1 MDLRDYLRI
10 FRKRWPII
18 VAFLLVGGAAAA
30 AVAFRATPIYA
41 AHTQL
46 FVTTPSG
53 GDNTAS
59 LQQGNTFTQERVKSY
74 AAIVSSPIVLN
85 PVIASLH
92 LTETPAQLGA
102 NVSASAPLNT
112 VLINVTVHNT
122 SPAQAKSIAD
132 AVSLSFTKVV
142 ATLETPAN
150 GGTSPIKVSVVK
162 QAEIPGVPVSPNKK
176 LDIALGILIGLALG
190 VGVAVLRETLDT
202 TIKNTSDLSAVTK
215 ASFLGGIIFDPDV
228 PKRPLITHA
237 DPQSRRAESFRH
249 LRTNLQFVDV
259 AHRSKSFVITSSVG
273 GEGKSTTSANL
284 ALALAATGSRVALVE
299 GDLRR
304 PKVADYL
311 GLERAVGLTT
321 VLIGQATVTDVMQ
334 SWGNGQLHVLPAGRV
349 PPNPSELLGSQAM
362 QNVIRQLEAGLR
374 LRADRRA
381 TPAAGHRR
389 NGAEPHRGRR
399 DRRRGRRSDPPRS
412 AASVTGDAGSRR
424 RAGSRPD
431 PELPADEGSRR
442 VHLLRLRLRRNQDQ
456 GRQVRQLDARR
467 QLRRR
472 PDDVHVH
479 PAQPATSRQT
489 LNTKR
494 QYAPRDVST
503 TLTVFSRILTSP
515 ASDQVST

>member
-1 MDLRDYLRI
+1 MTERPNRLRRDFTPVDLRDYLRI

-30 AVAFRATPIYA
+30 AVAFRATAVYA

-92 LTETPAQLGA
+92 LAETPAQLGA

-112 VLINVTVHNT
+112 VLINVTVHDT
-122 SPAQAKSIAD
+122 SPARAKAIAD

-142 ATLETPAN
+142 AALETPAN

-162 QAEIPGVPVSPNKK
+162 QADIPGAPVSPNKK
-176 LDIALGILIGLALG
+176 LDIALGVLIGLALG

-202 TIKNTSDLSAVTK
+202 TIKNTSDLNAVSK

-237 DPQSRRAESFRH
+237 DPQSRRAESFRQ

-259 AHRSKSFVITSSVG
+259 AHRSKSFVITSSIG

-362 QNVIRQLEAGLR
+362 QNVIRQLEAAYDYVLIDAPPLLPVTDATVLSRIAGGAIVVVGAGRIRRDQLRRSLETLAAVDAPVHGLILNFLPTKGPDAYTYYAYGYDGTKPKDGR
-374 LRADRRA
+374 SANWMPDVN
-381 TPAAGHRR
+381 AAGAPTMYMSTRR
-389 NGAEPHRGRR
+389 SQ
-399 DRRRGRRSDPPRS
+399 RRRG
-412 AASVTGDAGSRR
+412 
-424 RAGSRPD
+424 
-431 PELPADEGSRR
+431 
-442 VHLLRLRLRRNQDQ
+442 
-456 GRQVRQLDARR
+456 
-467 QLRRR
+467 
-472 PDDVHVH
+472 
-479 PAQPATSRQT
+479 
-489 LNTKR
+489 KR
-494 QYAPRDVST
+494 
-503 TLTVFSRILTSP
+503 
-515 ASDQVST
+515 

>member
-1 MDLRDYLRI
+1 VDLRDYLRI

-18 VAFLLVGGAAAA
+18 VVLFLLGGGTAAALA
-30 AVAFRATPIYA
+30 YRATPIYA

-59 LQQGNTFTQERVKSY
+59 LQQGNTFTEERVKSY
-74 AAIVSSPIVLN
+74 AAIVSSPIVLT

-92 LTETPAQLGA
+92 LPQTPSELGA
-102 NVSASAPLNT
+102 KVSASAPLNT
-112 VLINVTVHNT
+112 VLINVTVRDR
-122 SPAQAKSIAD
+122 SPAQAKAIAD

-150 GGTSPIKVSVVK
+150 GGSSPIKVSVVK
-162 QAEIPGVPVSPNKK
+162 QADVPGSPVSPNKK
-176 LDIALGILIGLALG
+176 LDIALGLLLGLALG
-190 VGVAVLRETLDT
+190 IGFAVLRETLDT
-202 TIKNTSDLSAVTK
+202 TIKSTADLNAVSK
-215 ASFLGGIIFDPDV
+215 ASFLGGIVFDADV

-259 AHRSKSFVITSSVG
+259 ANRSRSFVITSSVG

-321 VLIGQATVTDVMQ
+321 VLIGQATVTDVIQ

-362 QNVIRQLEAGLR
+362 QNVIRELEAKYDYVLIDAPP
-374 LRADRRA
+374 LLPVTDA
-381 TPAAGHRR
+381 TVLSRIAG
-389 NGAEPHRGRR
+389 GAIVVVGSGKIRR
-399 DRRRGRRSDPPRS
+399 D
-412 AASVTGDAGSRR
+412 
-424 RAGSRPD
+424 
-431 PELPADEGSRR
+431 
-442 VHLLRLRLRRNQDQ
+442 
-456 GRQVRQLDARR
+456 
-467 QLRRR
+467 QLRRSLETLAAVDAPVHGLILNFLPTKG
-472 PDDVHVH
+472 PDAYTYYAYGYDGNKPRDGKSGNWMPDVNSAGA
-479 PAQPATSRQT
+479 PTMYMSTGRRT
-489 LNTKR
+489 RRRTKR
-494 QYAPRDVST
+494 
-503 TLTVFSRILTSP
+503 
-515 ASDQVST
+515 

>member
-1 MDLRDYLRI
+1 VELRDYVRI
-10 FRKRWPII
+10 LRKRWPII
-18 VAFLLVGGAAAA
+18 VILLLLGGGAAT

-53 GDNTAS
+53 GDNTTG

-74 AAIVSSPIVLN
+74 AAVVSSPIVLT
-85 PVIASLH
+85 PVVKSLG
-92 LTETPAQLGA
+92 LAITPQQLGA
-102 NVSASAPLNT
+102 EVSASAPLNT
-112 VLINVTVHNT
+112 VLINVTVRNA
-122 SPAQAKSIAD
+122 SPEQAKSIAD

-142 ATLETPAN
+142 AQLETPAS
-150 GGTSPIKVSVVK
+150 GGSSPIKVSVVK
-162 QAEIPGVPVSPNKK
+162 EADVPTAPVSPNKK
-176 LDIALGILIGLALG
+176 LDIALGLLLGLALG

-202 TIKNTSDLSAVTK
+202 TIKTPSDLAMVTK
-215 ASFLGGIIFDPDV
+215 AAFLGGIVYDADV

-237 DPQSRRAESFRH
+237 DPQSRRAESFRQ

-259 AHRSKSFVITSSVG
+259 ANRSRSFVITSSVG

-362 QNVIRQLEAGLR
+362 QAVIRQLEAAYDYVLIDAPPLLPVTDATVLSR
-374 LRADRRA
+374 LAGGAIIVVGSGRIRR
-381 TPAAGHRR
+381 
-389 NGAEPHRGRR
+389 E
-399 DRRRGRRSDPPRS
+399 
-412 AASVTGDAGSRR
+412 
-424 RAGSRPD
+424 
-431 PELPADEGSRR
+431 
-442 VHLLRLRLRRNQDQ
+442 
-456 GRQVRQLDARR
+456 
-467 QLRRR
+467 QLRRALETLAAIEAPVHGLILNFMATKG
-472 PDDVHVH
+472 PD
-479 PAQPATSRQT
+479 AYTY
-489 LNTKR
+489 
-494 QYAPRDVST
+494 YAYGYDGNKPRDAKTGSWMPDVNSAGAPTMHMST
-503 TLTVFSRILTSP
+503 RRRPQRRSGR
-515 ASDQVST
+515 

>member
-1 MDLRDYLRI
+1 MELRDYLRI

-18 VAFLLVGGAAAA
+18 VVLFVLGGGAAG

-53 GDNTAS
+53 GDTTAS

-74 AAIVSSPIVLN
+74 AAIVSSPIVLT
-85 PVIASLH
+85 PVIKALG
-92 LTETPAQLGA
+92 LAVTPQELGK
-102 NVSASAPLNT
+102 NVGATAPLNT
-112 VLINVTVHNT
+112 VLINVTVRDA
-122 SPAQAKSIAD
+122 SPEQAKSIAD

-142 ATLETPAN
+142 ADLETPAS
-150 GGTSPIKVSVVK
+150 GGSSPIKVSVVK
-162 QAEIPGVPVSPNKK
+162 QADVPAVPVSPNKK
-176 LDIALGILIGLALG
+176 LDIALGLVLGLALG

-259 AHRSKSFVITSSVG
+259 ANHSKSFVITSSVG

-362 QNVIRQLEAGLR
+362 QNVVRQLEASYDYVLIDAPP
-374 LRADRRA
+374 LLPVTDA
-381 TPAAGHRR
+381 TVLSRIAG
-389 NGAEPHRGRR
+389 GAIVVVGAGRIRR
-399 DRRRGRRSDPPRS
+399 D
-412 AASVTGDAGSRR
+412 
-424 RAGSRPD
+424 
-431 PELPADEGSRR
+431 
-442 VHLLRLRLRRNQDQ
+442 
-456 GRQVRQLDARR
+456 
-467 QLRRR
+467 QLRRSLETLAAVDAPVR
-472 PDDVHVH
+472 GIIMNFMPTKGPDAYTYYAYGYDGSKAKDTKTGNWM
-479 PAQPATSRQT
+479 PDINAAGAPTIYMSTGRRT
-489 LNTKR
+489 RRRTKR
-494 QYAPRDVST
+494 
-503 TLTVFSRILTSP
+503 
-515 ASDQVST
+515 